1 MSKIIFITGATSG
14 IGKAAARKFAASG
27 YDLIITGRRKER
39 LEELQ
44 KEITSHYNTAVI
56 CLCYDIRNHQAGI
69 DAINSLPDEWKNIHI
84 LLNNAGLAAGR
95 DYFDEAS
102 FEDWET
108 MIDTNIK
115 GLLYT
120 TRAIIPFMIK
130 EGKGHIIN
138 IGSTAGKE
146 AYEKGNVYCATKFA
160 VNALSQSMRI
170 DLLKHGIK
178 STVIN
183 PGAVLTEFSMV
194 RLKGNQELADKVYEG
209 YQPLSP
215 EDVAETIYFVASQ
228 PPHVCL
234 NEIVMTSTAQANSF
248 YLHKKA

>member
-1 MSKIIFITGATSG
+1 
-14 IGKAAARKFAASG
+14 
-27 YDLIITGRRKER
+27 
-39 LEELQ
+39 
-44 KEITSHYNTAVI
+44 
-56 CLCYDIRNHQAGI
+56 LCYDVRDKEAGNI
-69 DAINSLPDEWKNIHI
+69 AIHSLPPEWQSIDV

-95 DYFDEAS
+95 DFFDEAS
-102 FEDWET
+102 MEDWET

-120 TRAIIPFMIK
+120 TRALLPMLK
-130 EGKGHIIN
+130 KAANPHIIN

-170 DLLKHGIK
+170 ELLKHKIK

-194 RLKGNQELADKVYEG
+194 RLKGDQALADKVYEG
-209 YQPLSP
+209 YKPLSP
-215 EDVAETIYFVASQ
+215 EDVAETIYFVAAQ
-228 PPHVCL
+228 PAHVCL

-248 YLHKKA
+248 YLYKDL